1 MATASSHTPAESSI
15 PPSLLKAHERIRQL
29 ESENLRLRHL
39 LDTRREQIEEL
50 APGYY
55 NLTDDGDFNGP
66 ARSLDE
72 IESCVTDY
80 TNDGDA
86 CYGFV
91 EGEDFEKSS
100 IISCS
105 PKKTSGDF
113 KGLQQPPEFKLPCVP
128 KWGSARISI
137 SCVMR
142 KEGTSA

>member
-86 CYGFV
+86 CTVVQVIRRYMPEAEEDDYGV
-91 EGEDFEKSS
+91 AAGIDF
-100 IISCS
+100 
-105 PKKTSGDF
+105 PVTLF
-113 KGLQQPPEFKLPCVP
+113 A
-128 KWGSARISI
+128 SA
-137 SCVMR
+137 
-142 KEGTSA
+142 GW